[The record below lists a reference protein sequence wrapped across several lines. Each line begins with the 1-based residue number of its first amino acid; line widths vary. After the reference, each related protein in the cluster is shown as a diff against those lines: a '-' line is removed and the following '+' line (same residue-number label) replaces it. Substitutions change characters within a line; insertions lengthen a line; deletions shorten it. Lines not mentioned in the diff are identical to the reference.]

1 MKNRLFAEG
10 GLSRGLDSDLA
21 DRIQAP
27 DVGAAVRFFPVVGPE
42 FVREHRDLAAH
53 RPGVAAGQ
61 KNQVFLLPFDAVVG
75 ENFNRQ
81 IGIAAAEIQAL
92 GKTSAARNR
101 QRQKQGDTR
110 PGHFPGR
117 ILNPIHRRFPLH
129 LIGFRI
135 PG

>member
-1 MKNRLFAEG
+1 MTEG
-10 GLSRGLDSDLA
+10 GLFPGLDPDLA

-61 KNQVFLLPFDAVVG
+61 ENQVFLLPFDAVVG

-81 IGIAAAEIQAL
+81 IGIATAEIQAL
-92 GKTSAARNR
+92 GKASATRNR
-101 QRQKQGDTR
+101 NRQKQGDNR

-117 ILNPIHRRFPLH
+117 IRGPYHRRFPLH
-129 LIGFRI
+129 LTGFPN